1 MLNYLQL
8 SQLSYFR
15 MRIGRDIIS
24 VGCTVQHTFSSI
36 PEVLDNVYSN
46 LPETI
51 LHFTEFSIEAFK
63 KQIKL

>member
-8 SQLSYFR
+8 SQLLVETTT
-15 MRIGRDIIS
+15 GRDIIS